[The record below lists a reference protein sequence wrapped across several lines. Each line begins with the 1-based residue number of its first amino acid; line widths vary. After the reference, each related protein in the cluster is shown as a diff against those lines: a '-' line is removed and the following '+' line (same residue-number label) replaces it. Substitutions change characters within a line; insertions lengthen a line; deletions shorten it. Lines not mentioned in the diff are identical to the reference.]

1 MNLLKNQ
8 QQPDI
13 LFVVNDFSFLRSHRL
28 NLINYLIKK
37 GLNISLATNLSSCSE
52 LELKSLHA
60 TFQDVVDFRD
70 NRSSIN
76 PLSNLISLI
85 KLFLIIKRIAPK
97 KLSLVSPKPIIL
109 GGLASLF
116 LDIKKVFFTISGMGY
131 VFIDQ
136 SLKARFLRRLVLLL
150 YKIIFSPQ
158 HSIVIFQ
165 NSDDR
170 SMFLDKKIVPRSR
183 SIIIQG
189 NGINMSSFDRKS
201 KYPEKLT
208 FLFASRLL
216 IDKGI
221 YEYIKALESID
232 NKNIIFKVAGGI
244 DEKNPNSL
252 SLTDLDILESN
263 KRIDYIGKVDY
274 KDMPALL
281 ESAHIFV
288 LPSYREGLPQVALEA
303 AACSMPL
310 ILTDVNGCRDCVI
323 DNEGGFLVN
332 SHDWKDLRE
341 KINFFI
347 ENSEKVELMGNQ
359 SRQYVMNNFSDTVV
373 HKKFFEL
380 YSD

>member
-8 QQPDI
+8 KQPDI

-37 GLNISLATNLSSCSE
+37 GLHISLATNLSSCSE

-85 KLFLIIKRIAPK
+85 KLFLIIKRVAPK

-136 SLKARFLRRLVLLL
+136 SLKATFLRKLVLLL
-150 YKIIFSPQ
+150 YKIIFSPK
-158 HSIVIFQ
+158 HSTVIFQ

-170 SMFLDKKIVPRSR
+170 SMFLDKKIVLRSK
-183 SIIIQG
+183 SLVIQG
-189 NGINMSSFDRKS
+189 NGINMSSFNRKS

-221 YEYIKALESID
+221 CEYIKALESID
-232 NKNIIFKVAGGI
+232 NKNVIFKVAGGI

-252 SLTDLDILESN
+252 TLSDLDILESN

-274 KDMPALL
+274 QDMPALL

-323 DNEGGFLVN
+323 DGVGGFLVN

-347 ENSEKVELMGNQ
+347 QNSEKVELMGNK

-373 HKKFFEL
+373 HKRFFEL
-380 YSD
+380 YSA

>member
-8 QQPDI
+8 KQPDI

-109 GGLASLF
+109 GGLVSLF